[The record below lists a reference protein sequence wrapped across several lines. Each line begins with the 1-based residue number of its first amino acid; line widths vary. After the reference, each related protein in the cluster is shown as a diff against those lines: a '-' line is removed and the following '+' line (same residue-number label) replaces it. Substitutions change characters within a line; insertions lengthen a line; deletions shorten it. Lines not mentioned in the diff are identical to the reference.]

1 MSPSGSDN
9 GHYVNCPALDFT
21 GVFLHSCP
29 APASSITLSA
39 RQRKV
44 AGIVRPRAF
53 AVFRFMTSSNFMGS
67 STGRSAGGADG
78 GQHHSNIARLDSIGP
93 HRHLTHVSVAGDA
106 KGLVAQGDRILIP
119 CNDVDRRLESDLI
132 TGS

>member
-1 MSPSGSDN
+1 RIIKVSSCVCVCRHSKHWTKAGKPSNVAALRLLKPSRSDN

-78 GQHHSNIARLDSIGP
+78 GQHHPNIARLA
-93 HRHLTHVSVAGDA
+93 V
-106 KGLVAQGDRILIP
+106 IP
-119 CNDVDRRLESDLI
+119 AHSLEAL
-132 TGS
+132 